1 MTGKEILDLRQK
13 LDEFFR
19 KIDELNTF
27 PFAVDFLTI
36 SKKEIAEKEEKL
48 KELETQRTLLTSVI
62 ALSATTDETKKAL
75 THNVEQINLSESVIK
90 NDISAKKCKMDE
102 YAKIKRFLESETA
115 LIAEKFSGFGDFIF
129 EEDEDDATKEITL
142 PSEDKECTD
151 EGGCSDEK
159 STDSVTDE
167 PTVVEEKP
175 SEVTPE
181 STEKSGGTSTE
192 SPEEEKA
199 TENDV
204 DATTTLT
211 ATEETTADSDSE
223 IENNS
228 GNILDLFTTT
238 LRVLEEHI
246 KEVSGQSE
254 NFKSYPAEFETEY
267 EGICS
272 QLSSNEEYVE
282 NIIPGFD
289 SWESKV
295 IIYSLPTAFLKS
307 IGRTDVVRARSAA
320 DQMYYKGQRNKWRSS
335 LTLTIVEELRKL
347 SGEERKE
354 FITANT
360 DIRTGAVRKLKQ
372 KAFCYISLPEKE
384 EEETE

>member
-19 KIDELNTF
+19 KIDELNAF

-62 ALSATTDETKKAL
+62 ALSATTDEAKKVL
-75 THNVEQINLSESVIK
+75 KLNIDQIDLNVRAIK
-90 NDISAKKCKMDE
+90 VYISAKKCKIDE
-102 YAKIKRFLESETA
+102 YEELKRFLDSETA
-115 LIAEKFSGFGDFIF
+115 SIAEKFSNFGNVIF
-129 EEDEDDATKEITL
+129 EEDDESKTVSVPLEDT
-142 PSEDKECTD
+142 ECDD

-175 SEVTPE
+175 SEATPE
-181 STEKSGGTSTE
+181 SAEKSGGTSTE

-199 TENDV
+199 AGNDV

-246 KEVSGQSE
+246 KEVSGQRE

-272 QLSSNEEYVE
+272 QLSSKEEYVE
-282 NIIPGFD
+282 DIIPEFD

-295 IIYSLPTAFLKS
+295 IIYSLPTAFLKA
-307 IGRTDVVRARSAA
+307 IGRTDVVRARAA
-320 DQMYYKGQRNKWRSS
+320 ANQMYYKGQRNKWRSS
-335 LTLTIVEELRKL
+335 LTLTTVEELRKL
-347 SGEERKE
+347 SGVERKE

>member
-19 KIDELNTF
+19 KIDELNAF

-115 LIAEKFSGFGDFIF
+115 LIAEKFSNFGNVIF
-129 EEDEDDATKEITL
+129 EEDDESKTVSVPLEDT
-142 PSEDKECTD
+142 ECDD

-175 SEVTPE
+175 SEATPE
-181 STEKSGGTSTE
+181 STEKSGGTYTE

-199 TENDV
+199 AGNDV

-211 ATEETTADSDSE
+211 ATEETSADSDSE

-272 QLSSNEEYVE
+272 QLSSKEEYVE
-282 NIIPGFD
+282 DIIPEFD

-295 IIYSLPTAFLKS
+295 IIYSLPTAFLKA
-307 IGRTDVVRARSAA
+307 IGRTDVVRARAA
-320 DQMYYKGQRNKWRSS
+320 ANQMYYKGQRNKWRSS
-335 LTLTIVEELRKL
+335 LTLTTVEELRKL

>member
-1 MTGKEILDLRQK
+1 M
-13 LDEFFR
+13 
-19 KIDELNTF
+19 
-27 PFAVDFLTI
+27 
-36 SKKEIAEKEEKL
+36 
-48 KELETQRTLLTSVI
+48 
-62 ALSATTDETKKAL
+62 
-75 THNVEQINLSESVIK
+75 
-90 NDISAKKCKMDE
+90 
-102 YAKIKRFLESETA
+102 
-115 LIAEKFSGFGDFIF
+115 
-129 EEDEDDATKEITL
+129 
-142 PSEDKECTD
+142 
-151 EGGCSDEK
+151 
-159 STDSVTDE
+159 
-167 PTVVEEKP
+167 
-175 SEVTPE
+175 
-181 STEKSGGTSTE
+181 
-192 SPEEEKA
+192 
-199 TENDV
+199 
-204 DATTTLT
+204 
-211 ATEETTADSDSE
+211 
-223 IENNS
+223 ENNS

-335 LTLTIVEELRKL
+335 LTLTTVEELRKL

-372 KAFCYISLPEKE
+372 KAFCYISLPKKE

>member
-1 MTGKEILDLRQK
+1 M
-13 LDEFFR
+13 
-19 KIDELNTF
+19 
-27 PFAVDFLTI
+27 
-36 SKKEIAEKEEKL
+36 
-48 KELETQRTLLTSVI
+48 
-62 ALSATTDETKKAL
+62 
-75 THNVEQINLSESVIK
+75 
-90 NDISAKKCKMDE
+90 
-102 YAKIKRFLESETA
+102 
-115 LIAEKFSGFGDFIF
+115 
-129 EEDEDDATKEITL
+129 
-142 PSEDKECTD
+142 
-151 EGGCSDEK
+151 
-159 STDSVTDE
+159 
-167 PTVVEEKP
+167 
-175 SEVTPE
+175 
-181 STEKSGGTSTE
+181 
-192 SPEEEKA
+192 
-199 TENDV
+199 
-204 DATTTLT
+204 T

-228 GNILDLFTTT
+228 GNVLDLFTTT

-272 QLSSNEEYVE
+272 QLSSKEEYVE
-282 NIIPGFD
+282 DIIPEFD

-295 IIYSLPTAFLKS
+295 IIYSLPTAFLKA
-307 IGRTDVVRARSAA
+307 IGRTDVVRARAA
-320 DQMYYKGQRNKWRSS
+320 ANQMYYKGQRNKWRSS
-335 LTLTIVEELRKL
+335 LTLTTVEELRKL

>member
-151 EGGCSDEK
+151 EK

-175 SEVTPE
+175 SEATPE
-181 STEKSGGTSTE
+181 SAEKSGGTSTE
-192 SPEEEKA
+192 SHEEEKA
-199 TENDV
+199 AGNDV

-272 QLSSNEEYVE
+272 QLSSKEEYVE
-282 NIIPGFD
+282 DIIPEFD

-295 IIYSLPTAFLKS
+295 IIYSLPTAFLKA
-307 IGRTDVVRARSAA
+307 IGRTDVVRARAA
-320 DQMYYKGQRNKWRSS
+320 ANQMYYKGQRNKWRSS
-335 LTLTIVEELRKL
+335 LTLTTVEELRKL

>member
-1 MTGKEILDLRQK
+1 MTGKEILNLRQK

-19 KIDELNTF
+19 KIDELNAF

-62 ALSATTDETKKAL
+62 ALSATTDEAKKVL
-75 THNVEQINLSESVIK
+75 KLNIDQIDLNVSAIK
-90 NDISAKKCKMDE
+90 VDISAKKCKIDE
-102 YAKIKRFLESETA
+102 YEELKRFLDSETA
-115 LIAEKFSGFGDFIF
+115 SIAEKFSNFGNVIF
-129 EEDEDDATKEITL
+129 AEDDESKTVL
-142 PSEDKECTD
+142 VPLEDTECDD
-151 EGGCSDEK
+151 EGGCSDAK

-167 PTVVEEKP
+167 PTAVEEKP
-175 SEVTPE
+175 SEATPE
-181 STEKSGGTSTE
+181 SAEKSGGTSTE
-192 SPEEEKA
+192 SHEEEKA
-199 TENDV
+199 AGNDV

-272 QLSSNEEYVE
+272 QLSSKEEYVE
-282 NIIPGFD
+282 DIIPEFD

-295 IIYSLPTAFLKS
+295 IIYSLPTAFLKA
-307 IGRTDVVRARSAA
+307 IGRTDVVRARAA
-320 DQMYYKGQRNKWRSS
+320 ANQMYYKGQRNKWRSS
-335 LTLTIVEELRKL
+335 LTLTTVEELRKL